1 MHRMGAVITAFRCGI
16 LLKPVLC
23 AVYQTLDKKEFSNA
37 GVAKA
42 GFCGVSRTQNAYF
55 PHASAAYSL
64 LRTCSVKTSLPMT
77 APTIGAFSSKARESL
92 LSELLCR
99 S

>member
-1 MHRMGAVITAFRCGI
+1 MGAVYR
-16 LLKPVLC
+16 
-23 AVYQTLDKKEFSNA
+23 TLDKKEFSNA

-77 APTIGAFSSKARESL
+77 APTIEAFSSQARQSCFLNFCAALESHCPAQR
-92 LSELLCR
+92 EK
-99 S
+99 